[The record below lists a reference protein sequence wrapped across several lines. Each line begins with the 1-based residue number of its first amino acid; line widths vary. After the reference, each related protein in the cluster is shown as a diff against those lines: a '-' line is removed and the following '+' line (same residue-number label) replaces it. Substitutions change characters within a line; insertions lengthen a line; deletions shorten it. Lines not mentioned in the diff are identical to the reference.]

1 MTGRW
6 RWVLVGLLGLVVAA
20 YAGLYAYVLR
30 GLPPISAVEA
40 GLALP
45 STQLLDRHGRLLY
58 EITPDGTGRNRVVPL
73 SRISPHCVDAL
84 VATEDATYYQHP
96 GVSFRGIVRAL
107 WLNVRGQEVIA
118 GGSTI
123 TQQVARN
130 LLLDPHARA
139 ERTLRRKLR
148 EVVLALRLQRAYDKD
163 EVLALWLNQTDFGN
177 LAYGVEAAA
186 RAYFGHSA
194 ATLSLA
200 ECALLVGIPQSPPTY
215 DPLTNIEAATER
227 QATVLRLMTEQG
239 MITTQQA
246 DLAAAEPLQFAA
258 SPYPIRAP
266 HAVLEVW
273 RQLEAAY
280 PDELYHQGLR
290 VTTTIDLDLHNT
302 TQAIVRRQLAL
313 LNDTETGNRIPVEAH
328 NAAVVVLDP
337 HTGEVLTLLGSPDYF
352 DDATS
357 GAMNLALVPRQPGS
371 TLKPFTYALA
381 LDPTRPAPWTA
392 AQMIVDV
399 RTPFV
404 TRRLES
410 YVPAN
415 FDLQEHGPVT
425 LREALASS
433 YNIPAV
439 IALETVGVTPFIQF
453 LTDLGITEL
462 SQNAQVDL
470 SVTLGGGEVRLLN
483 LTAAYGALATG
494 GTRVHPTLIR
504 EVHTADGVALYTHQ
518 PRRGGRVLDE
528 RVAFLITDILSD
540 DGARRP
546 AFGVNSVLNIG
557 RPAAAKTGTTTDF
570 RDNWVVGYTPEL
582 AVGVWVGNADYAP
595 MTLATGVTGAGP
607 IWHHVTRAALKNTPE
622 RPFPVP
628 DGLTR
633 VAVCVPSGM
642 LPTPA
647 CPQTRHEWFITGTA
661 PTEPDTL
668 YQTFTVDAR
677 TGALADDTT
686 PPAQRVESVYMVLPP
701 EARDW
706 GLRNGVP
713 VPPAPVT
720 APATETYRVR
730 SPDPHTLYEVS
741 PILPAEA
748 QQLRLLAAVPHDTA
762 EVRYHI
768 NGAEVARVATSPY
781 EAWWPLA
788 VGTFTLETEVV
799 RTDGSRLHLDPVPFA
814 VQLPPAGGSYSDDGG

>member
-1 MTGRW
+1 MRRW
-6 RWVLVGLLGLVVAA
+6 FLAGTLILLIGG
-20 YAGLYAYVLR
+20 YAGVYAYVLR
-30 GLPPISAVEA
+30 GLPPISAIEA

-45 STQLLDRHGRLLY
+45 STRVFDRHGRLLY
-58 EITPDGTGRNRVVPL
+58 EIVPDGIGRNSVVPL
-73 SRISPHCVDAL
+73 ENISSHCVDAL

-107 WLNVRGQEVIA
+107 WLNLRGQEVVA

-148 EVVLALRLQRAYDKD
+148 EVVLALRLQRAYNKD

-177 LAYGVEAAA
+177 LAFGVEAAA
-186 RAYFGHSA
+186 RAYFGQSA
-194 ATLSLA
+194 ANLSLA
-200 ECALLVGIPQSPPTY
+200 ECAILVGIPQSPPTY
-215 DPLTNIEAATER
+215 DPLTNFENATER

-239 MITTQQA
+239 MITEEQA

-258 SPYPIRAP
+258 SPYPISAP

-273 RQLEAAY
+273 RQLEAQY
-280 PDELYHQGLR
+280 PTALYEQGLD

-302 TQAIVRRQLAL
+302 TQDIVRRQLAL
-313 LNDTETGNRIPVEAH
+313 LNDTETGNQIPVEAN

-337 HTGEVLTLLGSPDYF
+337 HTGEVLTMLGSPDYF
-352 DDATS
+352 DDDIS
-357 GAMNLALVPRQPGS
+357 GAMNLARVPRQPGS
-371 TLKPFTYALA
+371 TLKPFTYALVM
-381 LDPTRPAPWTA
+381 DPTRPAPWTA

-439 IALETVGVTPFIQF
+439 ITLEQVGVTPFIQF
-453 LTDLGITEL
+453 LTDLGIAEL
-462 SQNAQVDL
+462 SENVDVDL
-470 SVTLGGGEVRLLN
+470 SVTLGGGEVRLVN
-483 LTAAYGALATG
+483 LTAAYGALANG
-494 GTRVHPTLIR
+494 GTRVYPSLIR
-504 EVHTADGVALYTHQ
+504 EVKTADGEIIFQHQ
-518 PRRGGRVLDE
+518 PRRGERIIDE
-528 RVAFLITDILSD
+528 RVAFLLTNILSD

-570 RDNWVVGYTPEL
+570 RDNWVMGYTPDL
-582 AVGVWVGNADYAP
+582 VVGVWVGNADYTP
-595 MTLATGVTGAGP
+595 MTLATGITGAGP

-622 RPFPVP
+622 QSFTPP

-633 VAVCVPSGM
+633 VEVCVPSGM

-647 CPQTRHEWFITGTA
+647 CPQTHHEWFITGTE
-661 PTEPDTL
+661 PTTPDTL
-668 YQTFTVDAR
+668 YQTFAVDAR
-677 TGALADDTT
+677 TGTPADDTT
-686 PPAQRVESVYMVLPP
+686 PPEQRVEEVYMVLPP

-713 VPPAPVT
+713 VPPDTRVT
-720 APATETYRVR
+720 DSSTAETYRVR
-730 SPDPHTLYEVS
+730 SPDPYTLFEIS
-741 PILPAEA
+741 PILPEDS
-748 QQLRLLAAVPHDTA
+748 QQIRLLAAVPHDTV
-762 EVRYHI
+762 EVRYTI
-768 NGAEVARVATSPY
+768 NGREVSRVTEAPY
-781 EAWWPLA
+781 EAWWTLDN
-788 VGTFTLETEVV
+788 GEFTLETEVI
-799 RTDGSRLHLDPVPFA
+799 RANGTRLQLDPVPFT
-814 VQLPPAGGSYSDDGG
+814 VQLPPERGSYNAEN